1 MGICSPQKLIR
12 KLGICQQQ
20 TKETVG
26 SDQMTKGYRNYMPL
40 QRVMGNL
47 AIVLYCWTK
56 HSPLLL
62 GPKITSQ
69 YAVLFKRTI
78 GFYGWSFY
86 RLPQLQ
92 NFSIQSQPSST
103 HQAISKNF
111 WRYLEIIFRQ
121 YLVVILEIFVR
132 FTLKELR
139 WELSSSSSF
148 NIISD
153 SEKGVILF
161 LQIAV
166 MFKIQK

>member
-1 MGICSPQKLIR
+1 
-12 KLGICQQQ
+12 
-20 TKETVG
+20 
-26 SDQMTKGYRNYMPL
+26 MTKGYRNYMPL
-40 QRVMGNL
+40 QGVMGNL

-62 GPKITSQ
+62 GPKITSL
-69 YAVLFKRTI
+69 YAILFKRTI

-86 RLPQLQ
+86 TLPLLQ
-92 NFSIQSQPSST
+92 NVSTQLQPSSS

-111 WRYLEIIFRQ
+111 WRYLEIIFRR
-121 YLVVILEIFVR
+121 YLEIR

-139 WELSSSSSF
+139 FEILSSSSLS
-148 NIISD
+148 IISD

-166 MFKIQK
+166 MFEIKNKMRVKENIG